1 VSALVALGVLGTF
14 FSTITLI
21 PHVAHAVRTGVP
33 GGSPIGWALSFGGSM
48 VWGVYGIAAH
58 DYIEAAPGLVTVPCG
73 LLLAAWSIRTHL
85 RRPAEG
91 MTEGLVVGRSVSE
104 SLVPESLVPDGL
116 VSESEVAHAAAT
128 IQAALEA
135 GPATTDLVVAA

>member
-1 VSALVALGVLGTF
+1 
-14 FSTITLI
+14 
-21 PHVAHAVRTGVP
+21 
-33 GGSPIGWALSFGGSM
+33 
-48 VWGVYGIAAH
+48 
-58 DYIEAAPGLVTVPCG
+58 
-73 LLLAAWSIRTHL
+73 
-85 RRPAEG
+85 
-91 MTEGLVVGRSVSE
+91 VSE